1 MGLLTS
7 ILAGI
12 AGTLAMT
19 SFAEITAHLLRKPY
33 FVVIILATMLPFNR
47 DLSPP
52 KASTYIAAT
61 ILHYAIGVGFAYA
74 YFGLLLE
81 GLISNNA
88 LTALLY
94 GVAIGVIAIAGW
106 RLFFTIHPNPPR
118 IKPTYFA
125 LIWLGHIV
133 LSIVAAGVFSLN
145 PLSIQ
150 GIESF

>member
-1 MGLLTS
+1 VELLTS

-19 SFAEITAHLLRKPY
+19 SFAEILAHLLKRPY

-47 DLSPP
+47 DLTPP
-52 KASTYIAAT
+52 KASIYIAAT

-74 YFGLLLE
+74 YLRLMQE
-81 GLISNNA
+81 GVITNDT

-94 GVAIGVIAIAGW
+94 GAAIGIIAIIGW

-125 LIWLGHIV
+125 MIWLGHVV
-133 LSIVAAGVFSLN
+133 LSVIAAGVFKLN
-145 PLSIQ
+145 PLAMR
-150 GIESF
+150 